1 MGLGSTN
8 VSLSG
13 IRGETSAF
21 LGANDSFYDYNAFS
35 WAQGPAP
42 GDASQTFWGAGTKT
56 GVSVD
61 ILFNPSNNGAG
72 AGVTN
77 NFKFGFYKNYFGYM
91 DQANYVIDVY
101 IQNNIPPASR
111 GNPPNNVDIDAT
123 LRSEDL
129 FPNSICAIG
138 ASGVVEN
145 GGTFGPIDQSQ
156 PFTFN
161 VEYFYIQG
169 SYANTIGPDGYNVTF
184 FVNGNIEYGAS
195 VAGGAGPQFFD
206 YNSFNT
212 PNVQNNGNGFVFEA
226 IFT

>member
-8 VSLSG
+8 VSLSD
-13 IRGETSAF
+13 IRSETSAF
-21 LGANDSFYDYNAFS
+21 LGTNESFYDYNAFS

-42 GDASQTFWGAGTKT
+42 GDASESFWGAGTKT
-56 GVSVD
+56 GVSGD

-101 IQNNIPPASR
+101 IENNIPPASR
-111 GNPPNNVDIDAT
+111 GNPPNNVDVDAS

-129 FPNSICAIG
+129 LSDSICPIG
-138 ASGVVEN
+138 AGGIVEN
-145 GGTFGPIDQSQ
+145 GGTFGPTDQSQ
-156 PFTFN
+156 GYTFN
-161 VEYFYIQG
+161 VNYFYIEG
-169 SYANTIGPDGYNVTF
+169 VYANQGPDAYNVSF
-184 FVNGNIEYGAS
+184 DINGSNEYSAS
-195 VAGGAGPQFFD
+195 VGAAAGPQFFD

-212 PNVQNNGNGFVFEA
+212 PNVQNNGNGFVFEVF
-226 IFT
+226 FT